1 MRRMSIAAVAAV
13 STVAFAQIASAADMP
28 TKAPIVRAP
37 ATVAANWTGFY
48 VNGGI
53 GYGMWAAD
61 TTTQNPLTGLCRLCA
76 NQEQGGKGWLGVI
89 GIGYDY
95 HFAPSWLV
103 GVFGDYNFS
112 SLKGSI
118 QDQDPFW
125 AGDIRQTSAW
135 AVGGRLGYL
144 VTPDFLGYVNVG
156 YTNAHF
162 SGANMYG
169 TFTGAGTA
177 FNTPSATTGGWFIG
191 IGTES
196 AMPSFLGLQLGPNWF
211 WRNEYRYASYP
222 NKTLSD
228 TNDVI
233 SANGINFKPAV
244 QTISTEVVYKFNSGG
259 PKYQVAP
266 ALAPANWSGVYVNGG
281 VGYGMWAAD
290 TTTQNPN
297 TGVCVLCANQ
307 EQGGKGWLGMIG
319 IGYDYQFMPKIVA
332 GVFTDFD
339 FSSLKGS
346 IQDQGPYFA
355 GEIKQTSAWAVGL
368 RAGWLI
374 TPQILSYWNGGYT
387 NARFSSASMVTTF
400 AGAATTFGTSSFND
414 NGWFLGGGF
423 EVAVASGWFVRTDYR
438 YATYSR
444 KTLSDTN
451 GAGGVDNSITLK
463 PAVQTVTTQ
472 AVYRFNWWR

>member
-95 HFAPSWLV
+95 HFAPSCLV

-144 VTPDFLGYVNVG
+144 VTPDFLGYVNLG
-156 YTNAHF
+156 LTNAHF

-177 FNTPSATTGGWFIG
+177 FNTPSAT
-191 IGTES
+191 
-196 AMPSFLGLQLGPNWF
+196 
-211 WRNEYRYASYP
+211 
-222 NKTLSD
+222 
-228 TNDVI
+228 
-233 SANGINFKPAV
+233 
-244 QTISTEVVYKFNSGG
+244 
-259 PKYQVAP
+259 
-266 ALAPANWSGVYVNGG
+266 
-281 VGYGMWAAD
+281 
-290 TTTQNPN
+290 
-297 TGVCVLCANQ
+297 
-307 EQGGKGWLGMIG
+307 
-319 IGYDYQFMPKIVA
+319 
-332 GVFTDFD
+332 
-339 FSSLKGS
+339 
-346 IQDQGPYFA
+346 
-355 GEIKQTSAWAVGL
+355 
-368 RAGWLI
+368 
-374 TPQILSYWNGGYT
+374 
-387 NARFSSASMVTTF
+387 
-400 AGAATTFGTSSFND
+400 
-414 NGWFLGGGF
+414 
-423 EVAVASGWFVRTDYR
+423 
-438 YATYSR
+438 
-444 KTLSDTN
+444 
-451 GAGGVDNSITLK
+451 
-463 PAVQTVTTQ
+463 
-472 AVYRFNWWR
+472 